1 MNSNLQTFMDQGILM
16 IRGST
21 YRGGGGSENEKKGSF
36 LKTNLSYT
44 ADTDGAANVF
54 VVELPA
60 YLAS

>member
-21 YRGGGGSENEKKGSF
+21 YRGGSENEKKGSF

-54 VVELPA
+54 VVELPV